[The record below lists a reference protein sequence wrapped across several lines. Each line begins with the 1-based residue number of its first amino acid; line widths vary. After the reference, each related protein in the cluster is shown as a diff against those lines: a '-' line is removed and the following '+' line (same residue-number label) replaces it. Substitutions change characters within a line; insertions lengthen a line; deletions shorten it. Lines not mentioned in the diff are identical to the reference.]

1 MNSLINTDHGFKKF
15 LQTVGTNLHALR
27 TEHDLKIETVATETK
42 IAPRLLRQIE
52 KGEHNMRLELLGRLC
67 HFYKVSLQ
75 DIATQKK
82 NVVKLNAI
90 SLFMGAFLIPIS
102 SGLVPVISNTEN
114 DVTESLLALE
124 DSEIL
129 FADRMKIEL
138 EKGSKITYPTIGN
151 GKDFTVSLLGAAQFE
166 IMRGYRLTVNCN
178 DINVKATAASFSIEK
193 GDGTI
198 EVIVNKNEVFIV
210 TGQQQL
216 VVRTFQR
223 ATYSVSTK
231 RISIVDTRIK
241 RT

>member
-1 MNSLINTDHGFKKF
+1 MNSLINTDHKFKKF
-15 LQTVGTNLHALR
+15 LQTVGSNLQALR
-27 TEHDLKIETVATETK
+27 TEHDLKIETVATKTK

-52 KGEHNMRLELLGRLC
+52 KGEHNMRIESLGRLC

-75 DIATQKK
+75 EIATQKK

-102 SGLVPVISNTEN
+102 SGLIPVISNAEQ
-114 DVTESLLALE
+114 ESLLALE

-166 IMRGYRLTVNCN
+166 IMRGYRLTVNYN
-178 DINVKATAASFSIEK
+178 DINVKATAASFSIVK

-198 EVIVNKNEVFIV
+198 EVMVTKNEVVIV
-210 TGQQQL
+210 TDQQQL
-216 VVRTFQR
+216 VLRTLQH
-223 ATYSVSTK
+223 ATYNISTK
-231 RISIVDTRIK
+231 QITIVDTRIK